1 MRNSMSLRIDMMVNH
16 LRENNKDYKIMN
28 KKTLIAY
35 TRDIFRC
42 SPYMAKRAVEI
53 LLNNE

>member
-1 MRNSMSLRIDMMVNH
+1 MSLKIDMMVNH
-16 LRENNKDYKIMN
+16 LRENNKDYKIMS

-35 TRDIFRC
+35 TRDMFRC